1 MSETDESGGGGS
13 WFDGIEH
20 TVDGALEATGHF
32 IESTGE
38 EAASAFEA
46 AGATAE
52 DAAKLV
58 ASDADVIPGIS
69 EVAGVLQTGYH
80 AGAAIGSAIEGDWDG
95 AADHALSM
103 AEAAGNAATFGGL
116 GLAEGAWDLANAA
129 DGGGESTDAHHEIQG
144 ALQTAGN
151 WLGDTAY
158 NLINGGDDTSAGG
171 ASSPADD
178 GSSAGSSGGD
188 PGSSGA
194 DAGVYDYAGAD
205 GGDGS
210 GE

>member
-1 MSETDESGGGGS
+1 MSETDESGGGS

-58 ASDADVIPGIS
+58 ASDADMIPGVS
-69 EVAGVLQTGYH
+69 EVVGVAQTAYH

-103 AEAAGNAATFGGL
+103 AESAGNVATFGGL

-158 NLINGGDDTSAGG
+158 NLINGDDSSSGGAGSSGDDTS
-171 ASSPADD
+171 SS
-178 GSSAGSSGGD
+178 SSSGGD
-188 PGSSGA
+188 PGSSGD
-194 DAGVYDYAGAD
+194 DAGAYDYAGAD
-205 GGDGS
+205 AGDGS

>member
-1 MSETDESGGGGS
+1 MSETDESGGGS
-13 WFDGIEH
+13 WFDGVEH

-103 AEAAGNAATFGGL
+103 AEAAGNVATYGGL
-116 GLAEGAWDLANAA
+116 GLAEGAWDLTNAA
-129 DGGGESTDAHHEIQG
+129 DGGGESTDAHHTIQG

-158 NLINGGDDTSAGG
+158 NLINGDDSSTGGTGSSGDD
-171 ASSPADD
+171 
-178 GSSAGSSGGD
+178 SSAQSSSGGD
-188 PGSSGA
+188 PGSSG
-194 DAGVYDYAGAD
+194 DAGAYGDESGAD
-205 GGDGS
+205 GGDVPPS
-210 GE
+210 E